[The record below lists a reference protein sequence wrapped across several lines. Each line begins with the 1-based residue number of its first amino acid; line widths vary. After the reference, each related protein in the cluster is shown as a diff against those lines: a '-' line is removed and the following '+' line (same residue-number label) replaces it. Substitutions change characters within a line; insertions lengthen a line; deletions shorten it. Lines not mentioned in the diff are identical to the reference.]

1 MKHSSFCNISLSSL
15 LVVLFS
21 ILFMTQLWAIEPVS
35 VAPKYEKRYHALL
48 GELRCLVCQNQTIA
62 ESNSE
67 LANDLRVEVN
77 KMLNEGASDSEI
89 IDFMADRYGDFVLY
103 KPLIK
108 PKTYL
113 LWFGPF
119 IFLVAILFLVLWYVR
134 KQKTSSGTELSVDE
148 KQKLDSILKETKE

>member
-1 MKHSSFCNISLSSL
+1 MKHNEFYKFEFFQFIL
-15 LVVLFS
+15 LMTTLF
-21 ILFMTQLWAIEPVS
+21 ITQLGAIEPIEVK
-35 VAPKYEKRYHALL
+35 PEYEKRYHALL
-48 GELRCLVCQNQTIA
+48 NELRCLVCQNQTIA

-77 KMLNEGASDSEI
+77 KMLNNGATDSEVI
-89 IDFMADRYGDFVLY
+89 EFMANRYGDFVLY

-119 IFLVAILFLVLWYVR
+119 LFLIIVLLLVLMFIR
-134 KQKTSSGTELSVDE
+134 KQKQTIGVELSIDE
-148 KQKLDSILKETKE
+148 KKKLESILKNTKE

>member
-1 MKHSSFCNISLSSL
+1 MKHSVLYKIAIFQLVILLPML
-15 LVVLFS
+15 LV
-21 ILFMTQLWAIEPVS
+21 TQLAAVEPVA
-35 VAPKYEKRYHALL
+35 VAPEHEKRYHHLL
-48 GELRCLVCQNQTIA
+48 SELRCLVCQNQTIA

-77 KMLNEGASDSEI
+77 KMLNDGATDAEI
-89 IDFMADRYGDFVLY
+89 IEFMADRYGDFVLY

-119 IFLVAILFLVLWYVR
+119 IFLAAILFLVLMFVK
-134 KQKTSSGTELSVDE
+134 KQKPTSKVELSVYE
-148 KQKLDSILKETKE
+148 QQKLDSILKETKK

>member
-1 MKHSSFCNISLSSL
+1 MKHSFFCKISLSSL
-15 LVVLFS
+15 LAVLFS
-21 ILFMTQLWAIEPVS
+21 ILFMTQLWAIESVK
-35 VAPKYEKRYHALL
+35 VAPEFEKRYHALL
-48 GELRCLVCQNQTIA
+48 SELRCLVCQNQTIA

-67 LANDLRVEVN
+67 LANDLRVEVS
-77 KMLNEGASDSEI
+77 KMLNEGVSDSEI

-119 IFLVAILFLVLWYVR
+119 IFLVAILFLVLWYVK
-134 KQKTSSGTELSVDE
+134 KQKTSIETELSVDE
-148 KQKLDSILKETKE
+148 KQKLNSILKETKE